1 MNPILR
7 FGFLSFVAIM
17 LALATWLSVF
27 LPAQVLRHAQSEFLS
42 RTGRMLNVT
51 SGAALR
57 MSPSFGV
64 ALNDISVAG
73 ASALAAPV
81 MQAKALFI
89 PVSLLQAF
97 GLQVPKENIV
107 VETPIFTMSLNS
119 DGRSNIILSDAALV
133 SKSDVNTPLPARI
146 QVTFQNGTFVYKD
159 ELSAKSFALSDADGL
174 ISVDEK
180 QEITLKSGA
189 TLGGQRVHFQAVMN
203 SLPRAIAEGSPFDFN
218 LEGAAAAFGFS
229 GRIVATKGIDLVGQA
244 TLDTGDAARLLRWL
258 GVDLHG
264 LSAEMPL
271 SITSAVETQGPLIL
285 LKKAEIKFA
294 NMKALGDVSFAATGS
309 RPSLTLALGLDELDT
324 NFYSTAV
331 KSLAP
336 IGNWSDRPFDQ
347 NDMNALDVKFR
358 IAANQTRF
366 GDYTTGPAE
375 VDGELKDGILK
386 TTIKSEA
393 SGTADIDFD
402 AAQSPPKL
410 SVNLDLKNVEAK
422 NFMPRFTGMNWL
434 QGAMRLNAS
443 LNAQGASQAEM
454 ISTLNGNIEMQ
465 LDNGHIQGVEMAGLA
480 VHLQSEAVSGWEGE
494 ATDAV
499 AGNVKLSVAE
509 GVATLQENVIK
520 APGVKTS
527 QTGEID
533 ILRQALNLEASLNLN
548 RGAGKPMQI
557 KVSGPWAK
565 PNFTLMKS
573 GN

>member
-189 TLGGQRVHFQAVMN
+189 TLGGQRVHFQAVVN
-203 SLPRAIAEGSPFDFN
+203 SLPRAFAEGSPFDFN

-294 NMKALGDVSFAATGS
+294 NMKALGDVSYAATGS

-393 SGTADIDFD
+393 SGIADIDFD
-402 AAQSPPKL
+402 SAQSPPKL

-480 VHLQSEAVSGWEGE
+480 AHLQSEAVSGWEGE

-499 AGNVKLSVAE
+499 AGNVKLLVAE